1 MYEDTGGL
9 WPRDNTTE
17 ANTEVLGRS
26 GDGAKGREVLLT
38 AIKNGERSDQGAPGF
53 PYIFSTSWWT
63 QC

>member
-53 PYIFSTSWWT
+53 PYIF
-63 QC
+63 